1 MKPAVKIGSGIFLSL
16 ATIGL
21 IFTYDFYIKERID
34 SEEVVVVK
42 PGVEIKKSERITK
55 DKLIIERRAK
65 DTLLK
70 DVVYAEEMK
79 DIIGRDA
86 KQDLIGNSMV
96 STQMIDYDLM
106 VPDAAEGE
114 AIRPITGDMIFAQ
127 PGSLR
132 RKDIIDIYLV
142 NPDGTASFMQSGPS
156 VVASE
161 SQTTPDTTEISGETS
176 TETAEDSS
184 ASTEEKQILNTEPFL
199 KNVRVA
205 YVKDSGNKE
214 VVAAESESKDDSRL
228 NATSQISDIELIL
241 NEEDFK
247 KLMTEVLSKGAR
259 LYITYQ

>member
-34 SEEVVVVK
+34 SEEVVVVE
-42 PGVEIKKSERITK
+42 PGQEIKKSERITE

-65 DTLLK
+65 DSLIK
-70 DVVYAEEMK
+70 DVIYANEMK
-79 DIIGRDA
+79 DIVGRDA

-96 STQMIDYDLM
+96 SDQMIDYDLM

-114 AIRPITGDMIFAQ
+114 AIRPITGDMIYAQ

-142 NPDGTASFMQSGPS
+142 NPDGTASFMQNGPS
-156 VVASE
+156 VVSSE
-161 SQTTPDTTEISGETS
+161 SKTTEETTETSTETS
-176 TETAEDSS
+176 TETAKDT
-184 ASTEEKQILNTEPFL
+184 STSEQKQILDTEPFL

-214 VVAAESESKDDSRL
+214 VVAAEEGAKDDSRL

-241 NEEDFK
+241 NEEDFT
-247 KLMTEVLSKGAR
+247 KLMTEVLSKGAK

>member
-42 PGVEIKKSERITK
+42 PGEEIKKSERITK
-55 DKLIIERRAK
+55 DKLITERRAK

-70 DVVYAEEMK
+70 DVVYANEMK

-96 STQMIDYDLM
+96 STKMIDYDLM

-114 AIRPITGDMIFAQ
+114 AIRPITGDMIYAQ

-156 VVASE
+156 VVTSD
-161 SQTTPDTTEISGETS
+161 TPATEEGTETS
-176 TETAEDSS
+176 TEPSTETANNST
-184 ASTEEKQILNTEPFL
+184 STEEKQILDTEPFL

-214 VVAAESESKDDSRL
+214 VVTAEEGIKDDTRL

-241 NEEDFK
+241 NEEDFT

>member
-1 MKPAVKIGSGIFLSL
+1 MKPAVQIGSGIFLSL

-34 SEEVVVVK
+34 SEQVVVVK
-42 PGVEIKKSERITK
+42 PGEEIKKSERITEN
-55 DKLIIERRAK
+55 KLIIERRAK
-65 DTLLK
+65 DTLIK
-70 DVVYAEEMK
+70 DVVYADQLKE
-79 DIIGRDA
+79 IVGRDA
-86 KQDLIGNSMV
+86 KQDLLGNSMV
-96 STQMIDYDLM
+96 SEKMIDYDLM

-114 AIRPITGDMIFAQ
+114 AIRPITGDMIYAQ

-156 VVASE
+156 QVSSE
-161 SQTTPDTTEISGETS
+161 ETDTT
-176 TETAEDSS
+176 TETTDEATTSN
-184 ASTEEKQILNTEPFL
+184 EEKQIMNTKPFL

-214 VVAAESESKDDSRL
+214 VVAAEEGTKTDNRL

-241 NEEDFK
+241 NEEDFT
-247 KLMTEVLSKGAR
+247 KLMTEVLTKGSK